1 MKLFVSSNLLRNS
14 IFFKISAFVL
24 ISVACF
30 FLGKHWSEDGFRR
43 LIFFSAEPSRSPI
56 VALSPDFGKT
66 YNISDLIYQSHP
78 VLPPSLS
85 PPPPPDSVELKVF
98 GIVNE
103 NGTMSDEFQIGDY
116 DAESAET
123 LGNQTEYETSDG
135 DTTSTTARVS
145 LRQFEI
151 CSENMTEYIPCLDNV
166 EAIKRLNSTSRG
178 ERFERNCPKE
188 GMGLNCTV
196 PIPNGYRSPIPW
208 PRSRDE
214 VSVKLSLMILFLV
227 DFVLSKESSDFDL
240 QVWFNNVPHTRL
252 VEDKGGQNWIYKEN
266 DKFKFPGGGTQFIH
280 GADQYLD
287 QISQVNRFL

>member
-1 MKLFVSSNLLRNS
+1 MKIFVGSHLLRNYT
-14 IFFKISAFVL
+14 FVKISAFIL

-43 LIFFSAEPSRSPI
+43 LIFFSVESSRSPI

-66 YNISDLIYQSHP
+66 YNISGLIYESHP
-78 VLPPSLS
+78 IIPPTLP

-103 NGTMSDEFQIGDY
+103 NGTMSDQFQIGDY

-123 LGNQTEYETSDG
+123 LGSQTEFESSDG
-135 DTTSTTARVS
+135 GTESTTARVS
-145 LRQFEI
+145 VMQFEM
-151 CSENMTEYIPCLDNV
+151 CSESMTEYIPCLDNV
-166 EAIKRLNSTSRG
+166 EAIKKLNSTARG

-196 PIPNGYRSPIPW
+196 PIPKGYCTPIPW

-214 VSVKLSLMILFLV
+214 VS
-227 DFVLSKESSDFDL
+227 
-240 QVWFNNVPHTRL
+240 
-252 VEDKGGQNWIYKEN
+252 
-266 DKFKFPGGGTQFIH
+266 
-280 GADQYLD
+280 
-287 QISQVNRFL
+287 